1 MSNDE
6 INIVS
11 GLPRSGTSLMMQ
23 MLDAGGLEALTDHVR
38 AKDEDNPRGYFEFEA
53 VKRTKKDASWLKDA
67 GGRVVKMVHVL
78 LYDLPPGRA
87 YRVVFMKRD
96 LREVIKSQTVMLDR
110 RGTTGANLTDE
121 QLMKAYEG
129 QLGKIEGWLAEQ
141 PSFQV
146 LYVSYNELME
156 DPAGAAQAVNK
167 FLGGS
172 LDEEAML
179 KHVDP
184 TLYRQRA

>member
-11 GLPRSGTSLMMQ
+11 GLPRSGTSVMMQ
-23 MLDAGGLEALTDHVR
+23 MLDAGGLDALTDHVR

-53 VKRTKKDASWLKDA
+53 VKRTKHDASWLGEA

-78 LYDLPPGRA
+78 LYDLPPDRP

-96 LREVIKSQTVMLDR
+96 LREVVRSQSVMLRR

-121 QLMKAYEG
+121 QLMEAYEG
-129 QLGKIEGWLAEQ
+129 QLGKIEAWLADR
-141 PSFQV
+141 PNFRV

-156 DPAGAAQAVNK
+156 NPAGAAKSVND
-167 FLGGS
+167 FLGGL
-172 LDEEAML
+172 LDEEAMQ